1 MSDLM
6 KVALVMSSLDI
17 AGLTGKRHDHVM
29 ADIRNMLNDLE
40 LDAPDFSGTVN
51 YKVNNGAT
59 REREIFNLPKRET
72 LILVSGYNVKMR
84 AAIIDRIDELEQG
97 KGLNIEN
104 AIKLVNEHKALAQIK
119 VNDAERVF
127 KEAQK
132 ELILLGGGT
141 LPLSEGQAVVIKYFA
156 NKGKAV
162 TERQIIMSRRRVKP
176 FVGMDKNSA
185 KIREVIQELVAN
197 GSLTQSSDFATNGK
211 CVKSYRVS

>member
-6 KVALVMSSLDI
+6 KVALVMSSLEI
-17 AGLTGKRHDHVM
+17 AGLTGKRHDNVM
-29 ADIRNMLNDLE
+29 RDIEVMLKE
-40 LDAPDFSGTVN
+40 LKLNVPQFSGTAF
-51 YKVNNGAT
+51 YKVNNAT

-84 AAIIDRIDELEQG
+84 AVIIDRIEELEQG
-97 KGLNIEN
+97 KGLDM
-104 AIKLVNEHKALAQIK
+104 AVAVKM
-119 VNDAERVF
+119 VNDARVVAELKI

-141 LPLSEGQAVVIKYFA
+141 LPLSEGQAVVMKYFA

-176 FVGMDKNSA
+176 FNTMVKNSA

-197 GSLTQSSDFATNGK
+197 GSLTQSSEPATNGK